1 MHPPQR
7 VNHASCRRA
16 RLARFALTKQRP
28 IAELIASFER
38 RGEPHLAKQAVLM
51 CRIRVIAIV
60 VTLNLDLQTKI
71 ISPREL
77 HKRGIVVVRLT
88 NAGVMR
94 QQHDKITPFADEFGE
109 AVPYAAPSGR

>member
-1 MHPPQR
+1 
-7 VNHASCRRA
+7 
-16 RLARFALTKQRP
+16 
-28 IAELIASFER
+28 
-38 RGEPHLAKQAVLM
+38 M
-51 CRIRVIAIV
+51 CRVGGIAIV
-60 VTLNLDLQTKI
+60 IALSLDLQTKI

-77 HKRGIVVVRLT
+77 HKRGIVVVRRT